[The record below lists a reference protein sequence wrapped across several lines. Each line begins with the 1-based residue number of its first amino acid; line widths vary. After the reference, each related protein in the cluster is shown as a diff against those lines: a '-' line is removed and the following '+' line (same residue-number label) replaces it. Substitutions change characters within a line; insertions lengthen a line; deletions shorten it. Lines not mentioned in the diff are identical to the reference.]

1 MAACGFGNGATL
13 AYLSRSSMT
22 LVASTSDLRSAAKRC
37 M

>member
-1 MAACGFGNGATL
+1 MADCGFSSGATL
-13 AYLSRSSMT
+13 AYLSRNSMT